1 MANELEQ
8 SQLVCIF
15 HLNQMKL
22 SERKIVS
29 NEIEHEN
36 MILRFYNRNIVRICV
51 ENTIYK
57 PLLNF
62 VAGYQ
67 YPILFAPDFSKITK
81 ILEITKKY
89 SQLILLASL
98 VEKRRLIT
106 FQQLSQLSH
115 TVHLDN
121 EKSLLLNTLSK
132 GQQSIM
138 STLNYHTSQLEQSL
152 KKHEN
157 RLKK

>member
-22 SERKIVS
+22 SERRIVS

-36 MILRFYNRNIVRICV
+36 MILRFYNRDIVRICV
-51 ENTIYK
+51 ENTIYR

-67 YPILFAPDFSKITK
+67 YPILFAPDFSKVAK

-89 SQLILLASL
+89 SQLILLAGL

-106 FQQLSQLSH
+106 FQQLAQLAH
-115 TVHLDN
+115 IAHLDN
-121 EKSLLLNTLSK
+121 EKSLLLHTLSM
-132 GQQSIM
+132 GQQSLM
-138 STLNYHTSQLEQSL
+138 STLNYHTSQLQESL
-152 KKHEN
+152 KRHEN
-157 RLKK
+157 HLKN